1 MGAVSRP
8 KTVRTAPQRV
18 PRFLQI
24 ALGPA
29 SETLYHLL
37 RERDIGA
44 LPSAEYDALS
54 AQAIE
59 VRRMLTGLAKRV
71 DARSSASAT
80 PFPQRERIGP
90 LAAPRRQSL
99 SSDS

>member
-1 MGAVSRP
+1 VGAVSGP
-8 KTVRTAPQRV
+8 KTVRTTPQRV
-18 PRFLQI
+18 PRFLQL
-24 ALGPA
+24 ALGSA

-37 RERDIGA
+37 LARDIGA

-71 DARSSASAT
+71 DARSSPSAT
-80 PFPQRERIGP
+80 PFPQRERIAPVAGP
-90 LAAPRRQSL
+90 RHRPL